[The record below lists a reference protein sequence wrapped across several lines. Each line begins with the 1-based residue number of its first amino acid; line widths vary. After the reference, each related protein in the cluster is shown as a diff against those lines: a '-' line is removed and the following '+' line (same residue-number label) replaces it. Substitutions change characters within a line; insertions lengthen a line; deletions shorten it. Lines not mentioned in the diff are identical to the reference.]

1 MVTQIEKYKWLNL
14 GDPQEADVE
23 ENDVLELKNL
33 SLSSEIGVLNTP
45 PHTITANFDAKNL
58 TDVEITTRFTML
70 RDGSVV
76 NNGTITIDENDT
88 VNISI
93 IDDDVSDLG
102 SYDITIQS
110 PQAINELTDTIRV
123 SYL

>member
-14 GDPQEADVE
+14 GDPEEVDLEEDDVI
-23 ENDVLELKNL
+23 ELKNL
-33 SLSSEIGVLNTP
+33 SLSSELGVLNTP
-45 PHTITANFDAKNL
+45 PHKITADFEAENL

-76 NNGTITIDENDT
+76 NNGTLTIDENDT

-102 SYDITIQS
+102 SYSITIQS
-110 PQAINELTDTIRV
+110 PQAINELSDTIRV
-123 SYL
+123 SYI